1 MQVEKSP
8 LEIYKTPKLH
18 SPSLIVGWQTRD
30 VGKLGS
36 KVIDF
41 LNEKLGGREIAEI
54 KPLGFFPFGGIR
66 FKDDLVQ
73 VPECKFWACEK
84 DNLLIFRGDEPVF
97 EHYQFLNS
105 VLDFAESY
113 CHAKE
118 LYTLCGVV
126 SFIAHT
132 SPRRILTVFN
142 KAELKKS
149 LQGHGLENMTW
160 EGPPAISSYLLW
172 LAKKR
177 GIPGVSLWPEI
188 PFYLATREDP
198 EAIKLTLSFLNR
210 RFNVGMNLGE
220 FDLEISDLNEKM
232 AELRKEDAE
241 INKYIST
248 LEGGLRLEEE
258 EQLKLAEKVHELLG
272 KRG

>member
-1 MQVEKSP
+1 MQVEKSL
-8 LEIYKTPKLH
+8 LEIYETPKLH

-30 VGKLGS
+30 VGKLGP

-41 LNEKLGGREIAEI
+41 LNEKLGGREVAEI
-54 KPLGFFPFGGIR
+54 KPLGFFPFAGTR

-73 VPECKFWACEK
+73 IPESKFWACEK
-84 DNLLIFRGDEPVF
+84 DNLLIFKGGEPVF

-105 VLDFAESY
+105 VLDFAESC

-118 LYTLCGVV
+118 LYTLSGVV

-142 KAELKKS
+142 KVELKKS
-149 LQGHGLENMTW
+149 LQGYGLENMTW
-160 EGPPAISSYLLW
+160 QGPPAINSYLLW

-177 GIPGVSLWPEI
+177 EIPGVSLWPEI
-188 PFYLATREDP
+188 PFYLATGEDP
-198 EAIKLTLSFLNR
+198 QAIKLSLTFLNR
-210 RFNVGMNLGE
+210 RFNLSMNLE
-220 FDLEISDLNEKM
+220 KFDLEINNLNEKM
-232 AELRKEDAE
+232 AGLRKEDAE
-241 INKYIST
+241 VNKYIT
-248 LEGGLRLEEE
+248 MLESGLGLGEE
-258 EQLKLAEKVHELLG
+258 EQLELAEKVYEFLG

>member
-1 MQVEKSP
+1 MQVERSP

-18 SPSLIVGWQTRD
+18 GPSLIVGWQTRD
-30 VGKLGS
+30 VGKLGP

-73 VPECKFWACEK
+73 VPESKFWACEK
-84 DNLLIFRGDEPVF
+84 DNLLIFRSDEPVF

-118 LYTLCGVV
+118 LYTLSGVV

-132 SPRRILTVFN
+132 SPRRILAVFN
-142 KAELKKS
+142 KVELKKS
-149 LQGHGLENMTW
+149 LQGYGLEDMTW

-172 LAKKR
+172 LAQKR
-177 GIPGVSLWPEI
+177 GISGVSLWPEI
-188 PFYLATREDP
+188 TFYLATREDP
-198 EAIKLTLSFLNR
+198 VAIKLTLSFLNR
-210 RFNVGMNLGE
+210 RFNLDLNLGE
-220 FDLEISDLNEKM
+220 FDLEISNLNEKI
-232 AELRKEDAE
+232 AELRKEDTE
-241 INKYIST
+241 INKYISM
-248 LEGGLRLEEE
+248 LESGLRLDEEG
-258 EQLKLAEKVHELLG
+258 QLKLAEKVYELLG

>member
-1 MQVEKSP
+1 VEKSL
-8 LEIYKTPKLH
+8 LEIYETPKLH

-30 VGKLGS
+30 VGKLGP

-41 LNEKLGGREIAEI
+41 LNERLGGREIAEI

-73 VPECKFWACEK
+73 VPESKFWACEK

-118 LYTLCGVV
+118 LYTLSGVV

-142 KAELKKS
+142 QQELKKS
-149 LQGHGLENMTW
+149 LQGYGLENMTW

-172 LAKKR
+172 LARRR

-188 PFYLATREDP
+188 PFYLATTEDP
-198 EAIKLTLSFLNR
+198 QAIKLSLSFLNR
-210 RFNVGMNLGE
+210 RFNLSMNLGE
-220 FDLEISDLNEKM
+220 FDSEISDLNEKM
-232 AELRKEDAE
+232 VKLRKEDAE
-241 INKYIST
+241 INEYINS
-248 LEGGLRLEEE
+248 LENGLRLDEE
-258 EQLKLAEKVHELLG
+258 EQLKLAEKVYELLG